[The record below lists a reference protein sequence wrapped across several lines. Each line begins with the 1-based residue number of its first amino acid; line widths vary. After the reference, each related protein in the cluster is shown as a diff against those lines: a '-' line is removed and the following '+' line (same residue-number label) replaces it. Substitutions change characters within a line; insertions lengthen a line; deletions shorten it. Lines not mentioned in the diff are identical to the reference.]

1 MPELTKAIELIL
13 QTVFGLAFEL
23 LVRSKKYLI
32 ALFAYACG
40 HIMCLFIGHCFAV
53 PIRLDDSPSRIS
65 ELQEKL
71 NAQTND
77 YAKELVKAAKDA
89 AKSNQESF
97 LQGFD
102 SGFSKARN
110 DLSREQFLAGQV
122 AARQAVET
130 EALAREQKLKDT
142 IRVAEEEAEQQAR
155 TINRLSSTITDHEQR
170 SATMAQ
176 ILESL
181 ERQLKASMA
190 STRQG
195 QPKDNFEKFQ
205 TSSIESTRNYYP
217 APAKTDSQE
226 RDSAGRSKEEEKF
239 QMDRKAYL
247 YMIYKR

>member
-1 MPELTKAIELIL
+1 MVVPS
-13 QTVFGLAFEL
+13 
-23 LVRSKKYLI
+23 SKETI
-32 ALFAYACG
+32 FDGFPNTA
-40 HIMCLFIGHCFAV
+40 
-53 PIRLDDSPSRIS
+53 SRKFWCSTI
-65 ELQEKL
+65 
-71 NAQTND
+71 N
-77 YAKELVKAAKDA
+77 
-89 AKSNQESF
+89 
-97 LQGFD
+97 G

-155 TINRLSSTITDHEQR
+155 TIKRLSSTITDHEQR

-195 QPKDNFEKFQ
+195 QPKDSFEKFQ

-217 APAKTDSQE
+217 RRQ
-226 RDSAGRSKEEEKF
+226 
-239 QMDRKAYL
+239 
-247 YMIYKR
+247 

>member
-1 MPELTKAIELIL
+1 MPELVKTIELIL
-13 QTVFGLAFEL
+13 QAVFGLAFEL
-23 LVRSKKYLI
+23 LVRGKKYLY
-32 ALFAYACG
+32 AVLTLACG
-40 HIMCLFIGHCFAV
+40 HMLYLFIGHSFAV
-53 PIRLDDSPSRIS
+53 PIRLDDSSSRIS

-71 NAQTND
+71 NAQITEC
-77 YAKELVKAAKDA
+77 AKEHVKAAKDT

-142 IRVAEEEAEQQAR
+142 IRVAEEEAEHQAR
-155 TINRLSSTITDHEQR
+155 TIKRLSSTITDHEQR

-181 ERQLKASMA
+181 ERQLNATMSY
-190 STRQG
+190 TRQG
-195 QPKDNFEKFQ
+195 QPKDSFQKFQ
-205 TSSIESTRNYYP
+205 TSTIESTRNYYP
-217 APAKTDSQE
+217 APVKTESQE
-226 RDSAGRSKEEEKF
+226 RDSATRSKEEEKF

>member
-1 MPELTKAIELIL
+1 MPELLKTIELII
-13 QTVFGLAFEL
+13 QAVFGMAFEL
-23 LVRSKKYLI
+23 LVRGKKY
-32 ALFAYACG
+32 AHAVFAYVCG
-40 HIMCLFIGHCFAV
+40 HIMCLLIGHCFAV
-53 PIRLDDSPSRIS
+53 PIRLDDSSSRIS

-71 NAQTND
+71 NAQITEC
-77 YAKELVKAAKDA
+77 AKEHVKAAKDT
-89 AKSNQESF
+89 AKFTQESF
-97 LQGFD
+97 LKGFD

-110 DLSREQFLAGQV
+110 DLSREQFLAGQHV
-122 AARQAVET
+122 GRQ
-130 EALAREQKLKDT
+130 LAEEEFLTREKKLKDT
-142 IRVAEEEAEQQAR
+142 IRVAEEEAEHQAR
-155 TINRLSSTITDHEQR
+155 TIKRLSSTITDHEQR

-181 ERQLKASMA
+181 ERQLKTSMA

-195 QPKDNFEKFQ
+195 QPKDGFEKFQ

-217 APAKTDSQE
+217 APEKTDSQE